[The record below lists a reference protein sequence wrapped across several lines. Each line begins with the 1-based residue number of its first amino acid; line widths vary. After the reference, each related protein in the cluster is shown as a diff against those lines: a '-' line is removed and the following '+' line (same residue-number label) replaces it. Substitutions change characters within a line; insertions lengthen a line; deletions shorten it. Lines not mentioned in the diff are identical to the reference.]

1 MSSPQ
6 IIVTHFAE
14 DDLASSRG
22 NGGLGGLGGL
32 GGDGLDLSCEVSV
45 ECDGADVTSTHD
57 IPANDFPENVK
68 RRYEIPKFQLQVCY
82 VTT

>member
-14 DDLASSRG
+14 DDLAPSRG
-22 NGGLGGLGGL
+22 NGGLGSL

-45 ECDGADVTSTHD
+45 ECDGADVNSTHD

-68 RRYEIPKFQLQVCY
+68 RRYEMPKFQLQVC
-82 VTT
+82 